1 MYSICLRLVLAKR
14 RISISTIKKVL
25 IAQHLFCFLHTKL
38 YKKKLIDKCYAYTY

>member
-25 IAQHLFCFLHTKL
+25 IVQHLFYFLQATQL
-38 YKKKLIDKCYAYTY
+38 ERKLIDKCYACTY